1 MELIPIDQCK
11 HRGVYRIEC
20 RNLGIGVYDEETK
33 GFTGIRSKFGSQY
46 LFEEYHW
53 DTGAPHG
60 TVDGTEYLHQLPDD
74 IELKCNVHFEM
85 SMEEYSKKR
94 DIPISVLKEDTF
106 PRKMFKTYQPLF
118 DYLNEI
124 ESD

>member
-11 HRGVYRIEC
+11 HRGVYRIDC

-33 GFTGIRSKFGSQY
+33 GFTGIRSKFGSKY

-74 IELKCNVHFEM
+74 IELKCSVYFELN
-85 SMEEYSKKR
+85 MEEYIKR
-94 DIPISVLKEDTF
+94 YKIDYDLKEDTF

-118 DYLNEI
+118 DYLNKI
-124 ESD
+124 KA